1 MKTGIGILLTA
12 AALFL
17 WGFVF
22 WVFVIPD
29 SAMHEVAD
37 NAATQAMLSEQ
48 FPQEGMYFVPGG
60 DQDDPAWAE
69 LHEKGP
75 IAMVSVTA
83 GRPPQEPSVFIKG
96 IVIEIFLAALIAWML
111 ALAAPA
117 LPNYSQRVIFVCI
130 AGLAATLVSHGRG
143 MVWFGATL
151 DWVIPTAAYDF
162 VGWLIAGL
170 ILAKFT
176 RPVSH

>member
-1 MKTGIGILLTA
+1 MKTAIGIIITA
-12 AALFL
+12 VALFL

-37 NAATQAMLSEQ
+37 NAATQEMLAEHFSA
-48 FPQEGMYFVPGG
+48 EGVYFIPGG
-60 DQDDPAWAE
+60 DPDDPAWAE
-69 LHEKGP
+69 LHTKGP

-83 GRPPQEPSVFIKG
+83 GRPPQEASVFIKG
-96 IVIEIFLAALIAWML
+96 IVIEVFIAALIAWML
-111 ALAAPA
+111 ALAAPS
-117 LPNYSQRVIFVCI
+117 LPGYSQRVIFVCI
-130 AGLAATLVSHGRG
+130 AGLTATLLTHGRD
-143 MVWFGATL
+143 MVCFGATA